1 MLFRSADPVKETEH
15 GLGEWTI
22 RFLFASLAI
31 TPLRHWLGWNW
42 LAKHRRTL
50 GLYAFAYLTLHW
62 IAYAFLDVQLD
73 LAELMKDLLKRPYIY
88 LGMTALV
95 LMIPLAITSTKAM
108 IRRLGRN
115 WSRLHRAV
123 YVVAVLGVVH
133 YGMAV
138 KKDLTDPVTWAVVLT
153 VLFAWRL
160 AQWNRRRAAA
170 PQAA

>member
-1 MLFRSADPVKETEH
+1 MLFRS
-15 GLGEWTI
+15 
-22 RFLFASLAI
+22 
-31 TPLRHWLGWNW
+31 
-42 LAKHRRTL
+42 
-50 GLYAFAYLTLHW
+50 
-62 IAYAFLDVQLD
+62 

-138 KKDLTDPVTWAVVLT
+138 KKDLTDPITWAVVLT